1 MLGVDDIRSAL
12 ISYMK
17 ANSTI
22 TTALGSTVEIRERQ
36 WQGTEFVYPCIRV
49 SIGSAVPQMAGE
61 CDVFDCNVSIT
72 VFSELAQSSQADN
85 ITGIINTVLH
95 RRSFSYG
102 GVRFMVWTS
111 RLIEA
116 VREDTRTWRSEL
128 ILQTTVN
135 G

>member
-12 ISYMK
+12 IGYMK
-17 ANSTI
+17 TKTAI
-22 TTALGSTVEIRERQ
+22 TGAIGSTTEIREGQ
-36 WQGTEFVYPCIRV
+36 WQGTEFDYPCIRV
-49 SIGSAVPQMAGE
+49 KINAAVPQMAGE
-61 CDVFDCNVSIT
+61 CNIFNCDVSIL
-72 VFSELAQSSQADN
+72 VFSETAQSSQADN

-102 GVRFMVWTS
+102 GVRFMIWTS

-128 ILQTTVN
+128 LIQTTVN